1 MSIILLVKF
10 LLVICFFFYLK
21 GSRIDPAFPY
31 IVFAI
36 ANIAVGVLC
45 FLLPETN
52 NLPLPNNIQEAID
65 MEK

>member
-10 LLVICFFFYLK
+10 LLVICFFNLK

>member
-1 MSIILLVKF
+1 MQIQSQ
-10 LLVICFFFYLK
+10 

-31 IVFAI
+31 IIFAI
-36 ANIAVGVLC
+36 ANIIVGVLC

-52 NLPLPNNIQEAID
+52 NIPLPNNIQEAID